1 MNITVKVDDV
11 TLDTVVADVFGYD
24 GEDGEPYKLGNKT
37 IADLVA
43 RQIVE
48 RLIKDDR
55 YTTLAHYVTD
65 IRKEVIRDALRPAV
79 EEAIAAPIRR
89 TNTWGDP
96 IDGTTVTTLRE
107 VIVKE
112 ARDVINA
119 KDPNDY
125 RGEKG
130 TFLER
135 TVRAEVARAM
145 HDEIAAEVAK
155 ARKAVADEIGKQVAA
170 AVTNAMKGR

>member
-1 MNITVKVDDV
+1 MNITVNVSDV
-11 TLDTVVADVFGYD
+11 ALDTIVAEVFGYD
-24 GEDGEPYKLGNKT
+24 SETGDEYQIGNKT

-65 IRKEVIRDALRPAV
+65 IRKEVIRDAIRPAV

-96 IDGTTVTTLRE
+96 VGETVTTLRE

-112 ARDVINA
+112 AREVINA

-125 RGEKG
+125 RGDKG

-135 TVRAEVARAM
+135 TVRAEVAKAM
-145 HDEIAAEVAK
+145 HDEIVAEVAK
-155 ARKAVADEIGKQVAA
+155 AREAVAGEIGKQVAT

>member
-11 TLDTVVADVFGYD
+11 ALDTIVAEVFGYD
-24 GEDGEPYKLGNKT
+24 AEDGEPYQLGNKT

-48 RLIKDDR
+48 RLVKHEHWQDL
-55 YTTLAHYVTD
+55 THTVF
-65 IRKEVIRDALRPAV
+65 EVRREVMRDLITPSV
-79 EEAIAAPIRR
+79 ERAIAEPVRKTSIY
-89 TNTWGDP
+89 GDP
-96 IDGTTVTTLRE
+96 VGEPTTLRE
-107 VIVKE
+107 VIVHQ
-112 ARDVINA
+112 AREVINA

-135 TVRAEVARAM
+135 TVRAEVAKAM
-145 HDEIAAEVAK
+145 HDEIIAEVAK
-155 ARKAVADEIGKQVAA
+155 ARALVADEIGKQVAA
-170 AVTNAMKGR
+170 AVTSAMKAK